1 MRYYHYRIFQL
12 LKLLCRTEK
21 PLSGREICTKLAIQ
35 PRTLRDDIS
44 RYKEDLAADGVDLI
58 SQNGVGYQIKVRDK
72 EKYHLLIN
80 EMIKMEHRQHCITPV
95 RHAERVSY
103 IMRTLLA
110 TGHYLKLD
118 EVADELYISRSTLNN
133 CMREV
138 RQAIASFNLT
148 LIAKPG
154 CGIKIAGNE
163 LSIRQAIA
171 RYFFYDD
178 SQQFFQEEK
187 GKVSRRKISNILI
200 ETLKENNLQL
210 TDTGF
215 QNLVIHLEIA
225 LMRID
230 KTHYPQALP
239 ADYIPLKKRDEY
251 RVALQLVDKIEQA
264 FSVSF
269 PETECCFIAIHLA
282 GKRYLLQQE
291 ATASRPDI
299 MQLFDK
305 ILYKINGVFGIDLTE
320 DLELCQLLSL
330 HFIPMMDRLN
340 WNLTIH
346 NPLLQQ
352 IKEENVTAY
361 EIAVLAGK
369 IIHQETGLAVSE
381 AETGYLAVHFALA
394 IDRRGRPVKR
404 YNIIV
409 VCASGMGSSQ
419 LLLYKI
425 RQRFAHHIDQVKVVQ
440 LYELNQFEQQDYDLI
455 LSTVDVPFQTAIPS
469 LRINYF
475 LEPDDLNQMASWLQ
489 SKPQKR
495 QRIEYFYETLFF
507 TDLHATDRFGL
518 IEELCHRVSSVMPV
532 DDDFTQ
538 SVIEREKI
546 SATEFG
552 NGVAFPHPEHPGGE
566 KTFVAVAVLP
576 NPVRWDKQEVRYLFM
591 LNISYQEND
600 ALQLLYESLFSL
612 MSDKSKLKHLT
623 KNTNFLTFIT
633 LLHEIADHK
642 ETSSESAFK

>member
-1 MRYYHYRIFQL
+1 MKHYHYRIFQL

-21 PLSGREICTKLAIQ
+21 PLSSREICTKLAIQ

-44 RYKEDLAADGVDLI
+44 RYKEDLAAEGVDII
-58 SQNGVGYQIKVRDK
+58 SQYGVGYQVKIRDE
-72 EKYHLLIN
+72 EKYHLLIK
-80 EMIKMEHRQHCITPV
+80 EMLKLEHRHQFITPV
-95 RHAERVSY
+95 RHTERVSY
-103 IMRTLLA
+103 IVRTLLA
-110 TGHYLKLD
+110 TENYLKLD
-118 EVADELYISRSTLNN
+118 NVADEIYISRSTLNN
-133 CMREV
+133 CMRDV

-148 LIAKPG
+148 LNAKPG
-154 CGIKIAGNE
+154 YGIRIAGSE

-178 SQQFFQEEK
+178 SQQLFQKEK
-187 GKVSRRKISNILI
+187 DTISRKKIGTILVDI
-200 ETLKENNLQL
+200 LKKNNLQL

-215 QNLVIHLEIA
+215 QNLVIHLQIA

-230 KTHYPQALP
+230 KSHYPQELP
-239 ADYIPLKKRDEY
+239 EDYIPLKKRDEY
-251 RVALQLVDKIEQA
+251 RVALQLVAKIEQA

-282 GKRYLLQQE
+282 GKRHLFQQE
-291 ATASRPDI
+291 AMVSRPDI

-305 ILYKINGVFGIDLTE
+305 IIYKINDVFGINLMN

-330 HFIPMMDRLN
+330 HFIPMMDRLK

-352 IKEENVTAY
+352 IKEENITAY

-369 IIHQETGLAVSE
+369 IIHQETHLTVSE
-381 AETGYLAVHFALA
+381 AEIGYLAVHFALA

-404 YNIIV
+404 YNIII

-425 RQRFAHHIDQVKVVQ
+425 RQRFSHHINQVKVVQ

-475 LEPDDLNQMASWLQ
+475 LEPDDLNQMAGWLQ
-489 SKPQKR
+489 SKPQQS
-495 QRIEYFYETLFF
+495 QRLDYFNEALFF
-507 TDLHATDRFGL
+507 TDLHATERFGL
-518 IEELCHRVSSVMPV
+518 IEELCQRVSSVMPV
-532 DDDFTQ
+532 ADDFTH

-552 NGVAFPHPEHPGGE
+552 NSVAFPHPVHPGGE
-566 KTFVAVAVLP
+566 KTFVAVAVLA
-576 NPVRWDKQEVRYLFM
+576 NPVRWDKQDVRYLFM
-591 LNISYQEND
+591 LNIRHQEND
-600 ALQLLYESLFSL
+600 SLQLLYESLFSL
-612 MSDKSKLKHLT
+612 MSDKERLKCLT
-623 KNTNFLTFIT
+623 KDTCFSTFLALLQEVINNRET
-633 LLHEIADHK
+633 L
-642 ETSSESAFK
+642 SESVFK